1 MDEEKRE
8 VTGETTIRV
17 PGEATGEATIEAPGK
32 EKKEEKQEEKREDRP
47 KLYLIDGNSYI
58 YRAFYAIPHFS
69 TSKGVPTNATYGFIT
84 MMLRSIK
91 EDRPDFLA
99 VVFDAKGPTFRH
111 ESFAEYKSNR
121 PPMPDEL
128 VAQIPAIKQFVALMR
143 IFTLELSGYEA
154 DDIIG
159 TIVERMQD
167 CFDIFIIT
175 GDKDA
180 FQLVG
185 PHVRVIRELQRQKE
199 RAFYDEEKVKERY
212 GVGPDRIVDL
222 LALVGDKTDNIPGV
236 PSIGEKTGRDLL
248 LEFGSLDNIL
258 ERAAEIKRP
267 KLREKVMEN
276 REQALQSKFLA
287 TIHRDVPVTFQMDD
301 FRIQPVD
308 RENLIQFLREL
319 EFFSLLKQIPELK
332 QISKLKQIPET
343 PRSDQDDDRQRSRQ
357 DYRAV
362 LSEEMFEDLLSRLQ
376 AVPEFALDLETT
388 SKDPMRAQ
396 IVGMSFAF
404 TPDQAYYIP
413 LAHRG
418 ISCPQ
423 QLDLTRVLA
432 RLKPVL
438 ECDAIKKVGQNIKY
452 DYLVLYRY
460 GIEVQGISFDTMVA
474 SYLLNPSRPQHNL
487 ELIAM
492 EYLNYQILTY
502 KEVAGRGKS
511 EIIFDQVEIPKAT
524 FYSCEDADITY
535 RLTHILRPKIE
546 QGGFL
551 DLFYTMELPLVKIL
565 AHMEAAGVK
574 IDTESLSLMSREL
587 EIRLQD
593 LTQKIYFLAGETF
606 NIDSPKQLGAILFDK
621 LHLPVKKKTKSGPST
636 NVDVLTELA
645 QKNYE
650 LPLVMLEYRQLKKLK
665 STYVD
670 ALPCMIHPKTG
681 RIHTS
686 FNQTVTATGRLS
698 SSDPNLQ
705 NIPIRT
711 ELGKRIRDAFVPEKG
726 CVLLSADYSQVELRI
741 LAHLSQDPILIQAFQ
756 RGEDV
761 HTRTACEIFGI
772 TPEMMNS
779 ELRRRAKVVNF
790 GIIYGMSPFG
800 LAKDLG
806 ISRTTATQYIESYF
820 NRYAGVKT
828 FLEKTIQQARETGY
842 VTTLFNRKRHL
853 PELHSSDKNIRQMAE
868 RMAINTPVQGTA
880 ADLIKLAMIRI
891 FNLLAESSFSSRM
904 ILQIHDELL
913 FEVPEGEVEEI
924 TQLVRRE
931 MENVAGAAPYIAAA
945 PYIKMSIPLKVDIG
959 LGSSWA
965 KAH

>member
-8 VTGETTIRV
+8 EPRELIKEVTKEETGQEIGK
-17 PGEATGEATIEAPGK
+17 PIGKAIGKKIGK
-32 EKKEEKQEEKREDRP
+32 ETQEEKKKERP

-58 YRAFYAIPHFS
+58 YRAYYAIPHFS

-111 ESFAEYKSNR
+111 ESFKEYKSNR

-128 VAQIPAIKQFVALMR
+128 VAQIPAIKQFVAFMR

-287 TIHRDVPVTFQMDD
+287 TIHRDVPVTFQVDD
-301 FRIQPVD
+301 FQIQPAD
-308 RENLIQFLREL
+308 RENLIQFLRDM
-319 EFFSLLKQIPELK
+319 EFFSLLKQIPE
-332 QISKLKQIPET
+332 T
-343 PRSDQDDDRQRSRQ
+343 PRPPQDSQQRSRQ
-357 DYRAV
+357 DYRSV
-362 LSEEMFEDLLSRLQ
+362 LSEKMFEDLLSRLK

-396 IVGMSFAF
+396 MVGISFAF

-418 ISCPQ
+418 LSCPQ

-432 RLKPVL
+432 RLKPIL

-460 GIEVQGISFDTMVA
+460 GIDVQGISFDTMVA

-492 EYLNYQILTY
+492 EYLNYQVLTY
-502 KEVAGRGKS
+502 KEVAGTGKNQ
-511 EIIFDQVEIPKAT
+511 IIFDQVEIPKAT

-535 RLTHILRPKIE
+535 QLTHILRPKIE
-546 QGGFL
+546 QEGFL
-551 DLFYTMELPLVKIL
+551 DLFYTIELPLVKIL

-574 IDTESLSLMSREL
+574 INTESLSLMSREL

-621 LHLPVKKKTKSGPST
+621 LHLPVKKKTKTGPST

-645 QKNYE
+645 QYNYE

-711 ELGKRIRDAFVPEKG
+711 ELGKRIRDAFIPEKG

-741 LAHLSQDPILIQAFQ
+741 LAHLSQDPILIEAFQ
-756 RGEDV
+756 KGEDV

-772 TPEMMNS
+772 TPEMMDS

-820 NRYAGVKT
+820 HRYAGVKA

-880 ADLIKLAMIRI
+880 ADLIKIAMIRI
-891 FNLLAESSFSSRM
+891 FNLLAESPFSSRM

-931 MENVAGAAPYIAAA
+931 MENVMEAAPHIADA

>member
-1 MDEEKRE
+1 MDKETREEAKEETREEKL
-8 VTGETTIRV
+8 V
-17 PGEATGEATIEAPGK
+17 
-32 EKKEEKQEEKREDRP
+32 EKKEERP

-58 YRAFYAIPHFS
+58 YRAYHAIPHLS

-84 MMLRSIK
+84 MMLRSIR
-91 EDRPDFLA
+91 EDHPDFLA

-111 ESFAEYKSNR
+111 ESFSEYKSNR
-121 PPMPDEL
+121 PKMPDEL
-128 VAQIPAIKQFVALMR
+128 LAQIPAIKQFVAFMR
-143 IFTLELSGYEA
+143 IFTIELSGYEA

-159 TIVERMQD
+159 TIVERMAD
-167 CFDIFIIT
+167 SFDIFIIT

-185 PHVRVIRELQRQKE
+185 PHVRVIREQRQKE

-212 GVGPDRIVDL
+212 GVGPDRMVDL
-222 LALVGDKTDNIPGV
+222 LALVGDKIDNIPGV

-258 ERAAEIKRP
+258 EKVSEIKRP
-267 KLREKVMEN
+267 KLREKILEN

-287 TIHRDVPVTFQMDD
+287 TIHRDVPVIFQMDD
-301 FRIQPVD
+301 FRVQPVD
-308 RENLIQFLREL
+308 RENLSQFLRGL
-319 EFFSLLKQIPELK
+319 EFYSLLKQIPEA
-332 QISKLKQIPET
+332 PE
-343 PRSDQDDDRQRSRQ
+343 PRQDASQDDRQEARQAVQQEHRQDWPHQ
-357 DYRAV
+357 DYRTV
-362 LSEEMFEDLLSRLQ
+362 LSEEMFEDLLSQLR

-388 SKDPMRAQ
+388 GKDPMRAQ
-396 IVGMSFAF
+396 IVGISFAL
-404 TPDQAYYIP
+404 TPNQAYYIP

-423 QLDLTRVLA
+423 QLDLTRVLE
-432 RLKPVL
+432 RLRPVL
-438 ECDAIKKVGQNIKY
+438 ECDTIKKVGQNIKY
-452 DYLVLYRY
+452 DYLILYRY
-460 GIEVQGISFDTMVA
+460 GIEVRGISFDTMVA
-474 SYLLNPSRPQHNL
+474 SYLLNPSRAQHNL

-502 KEVAGRGKS
+502 KEVTGTGKN
-511 EIIFDQVEIPKAT
+511 EIIFDQVEIPRAS
-524 FYSCEDADITY
+524 FYSCEDSDITY
-535 RLTHILRPKIE
+535 QLAHILRPKIE
-546 QGGFL
+546 QERL
-551 DLFYTMELPLVKIL
+551 SDLFYTIELPLVKIL
-565 AHMEAAGVK
+565 AHMEHEGVK

-587 EIRLQD
+587 EIRLQE
-593 LTQKIYFLAGETF
+593 LTRQIYLLAGETF

-665 STYVD
+665 STYAD
-670 ALPCMIHPKTG
+670 ALPCLIHPKTG

-711 ELGKRIRDAFVPEKG
+711 DLGKRIRDAFIPEKG
-726 CVLLSADYSQVELRI
+726 SLLLSADYSQVELRI
-741 LAHLSQDPILIQAFQ
+741 LAHLSQDPILIQSFQ
-756 RGEDV
+756 RGEDI

-806 ISRTTATQYIESYF
+806 ISRTMATQYIESYF
-820 NRYAGVKT
+820 NRYAGVKV

-880 ADLIKLAMIRI
+880 ADLIKLGMIRI
-891 FNLLAESSFSSRM
+891 FNLLRESSLSSRM

-913 FEVPEGEVEEI
+913 FEVPEKEVEEV
-924 TQLVRRE
+924 THLVRRE
-931 MENVAGAAPYIAAA
+931 MENVITTAPYIAAA
-945 PYIKMSIPLKVDIG
+945 PPIKMSIPLKVDIG